1 MPHIKDHFQFS
12 QLNDQ
17 LKLENEK
24 RRQECKELFDM
35 LAKEREKTSEDLLRE
50 TSQVRD
56 LMKKDQIA
64 RDDEKRFKDKEVIIW
79 FPNFNQLWRRKV
91 FDNIFLLISVL
102 IFKGPSDASRA

>member
-1 MPHIKDHFQFS
+1 MILNAYKNYFRFS
-12 QLNDQ
+12 QLNAQ

-79 FPNFNQLWRRKV
+79 FSNSNQLWRRSK
-91 FDNIFLLISVL
+91 FLDIF
-102 IFKGPSDASRA
+102 G

>member
-1 MPHIKDHFQFS
+1 M
-12 QLNDQ
+12 NDQ

-79 FPNFNQLWRRKV
+79 FPNFDQLWR
-91 FDNIFLLISVL
+91 
-102 IFKGPSDASRA
+102 

>member
-1 MPHIKDHFQFS
+1 MILNAYKNYFRFS

-79 FPNFNQLWRRKV
+79 FSNSNQLWRRSGK
-91 FDNIFLLISVL
+91 FLDIF
-102 IFKGPSDASRA
+102 G

>member
-1 MPHIKDHFQFS
+1 MILNAYKNYFRFS

-35 LAKEREKTSEDLLRE
+35 LAKERDKTSEDLLRE

-79 FPNFNQLWRRKV
+79 FSNSNQLWR
-91 FDNIFLLISVL
+91 
-102 IFKGPSDASRA
+102 

>member
-1 MPHIKDHFQFS
+1 M
-12 QLNDQ
+12 
-17 LKLENEK
+17 ENEK

-64 RDDEKRFKDKEVIIW
+64 RDDEKRFKDKEVIIN

-91 FDNIFLLISVL
+91 CW
-102 IFKGPSDASRA
+102 

>member
-1 MPHIKDHFQFS
+1 MP

-35 LAKEREKTSEDLLRE
+35 LAREREKTSEDLLRE

-56 LMKKDQIA
+56 IMKKDQKA
-64 RDDEKRFKDKEVIIW
+64 RDEEKRFKDKEVII
-79 FPNFNQLWRRKV
+79 
-91 FDNIFLLISVL
+91 
-102 IFKGPSDASRA
+102 

>member
-1 MPHIKDHFQFS
+1 M
-12 QLNDQ
+12 NDQ

-24 RRQECKELFDM
+24 RRQECKELFGM

-79 FPNFNQLWRRKV
+79 FSNFNQLWRRKV
-91 FDNIFLLISVL
+91 CW
-102 IFKGPSDASRA
+102 

>member
-1 MPHIKDHFQFS
+1 MILNVYKHHFLFS

-79 FPNFNQLWRRKV
+79 FSNSNQLWRR
-91 FDNIFLLISVL
+91 
-102 IFKGPSDASRA
+102 

>member
-1 MPHIKDHFQFS
+1 MILNAYKNYFRFS

-79 FPNFNQLWRRKV
+79 FSNSNQLWR
-91 FDNIFLLISVL
+91 
-102 IFKGPSDASRA
+102 

>member
-1 MPHIKDHFQFS
+1 MILNAYKNYFRFS

-79 FPNFNQLWRRKV
+79 FPNFDQLWR
-91 FDNIFLLISVL
+91 
-102 IFKGPSDASRA
+102 

>member
-1 MPHIKDHFQFS
+1 M
-12 QLNDQ
+12 NDQ

-64 RDDEKRFKDKEVIIW
+64 RDDEKRFKHKEVIIW
-79 FPNFNQLWRRKV
+79 FPNFNQL
-91 FDNIFLLISVL
+91 
-102 IFKGPSDASRA
+102 

>member
-1 MPHIKDHFQFS
+1 MILNAYKNYFRFS

-79 FPNFNQLWRRKV
+79 FSNSNR
-91 FDNIFLLISVL
+91 LL
-102 IFKGPSDASRA
+102 KP

>member
-1 MPHIKDHFQFS
+1 M
-12 QLNDQ
+12 NDQ

-79 FPNFNQLWRRKV
+79 FSNSNQLWRRSK
-91 FDNIFLLISVL
+91 FLDIF
-102 IFKGPSDASRA
+102 

>member
-1 MPHIKDHFQFS
+1 MP

-35 LAKEREKTSEDLLRE
+35 LAREREKTSEDLLRE

-56 LMKKDQIA
+56 LMKKDQKA
-64 RDDEKRFKDKEVIIW
+64 RDDEKRFKDKEAII
-79 FPNFNQLWRRKV
+79 
-91 FDNIFLLISVL
+91 
-102 IFKGPSDASRA
+102 

>member
-1 MPHIKDHFQFS
+1 MP

-35 LAKEREKTSEDLLRE
+35 LAREREKTSEDLLRE

-56 LMKKDQIA
+56 IMKKDQKA
-64 RDDEKRFKDKEVIIW
+64 RDDEKRFKDKEAII
-79 FPNFNQLWRRKV
+79 
-91 FDNIFLLISVL
+91 
-102 IFKGPSDASRA
+102 

>member
-1 MPHIKDHFQFS
+1 
-12 QLNDQ
+12 
-17 LKLENEK
+17 
-24 RRQECKELFDM
+24 M

-79 FPNFNQLWRRKV
+79 FPNFNQLWRKV
-91 FDNIFLLISVL
+91 FDNIFLLISV
-102 IFKGPSDASRA
+102 